1 MTLIVEKYG
10 GTSVGSVERIH
21 AVADRVARSKTAG
34 NDMVVV
40 VSAMAGETDRL
51 LDLARDVRSW
61 SEANREDREPQETV
75 RAPYNTRELDV
86 LLATGE
92 QVTISLLVLAMMLLC
107 MGVLTFFQ

>member
-10 GTSVGSVERIH
+10 GTSVGTVERIH
-21 AVADRVARSKTAG
+21 AVADRVAQSKKVG

-51 LDLARDVRSW
+51 LELARDVRSW
-61 SEANREDREPQETV
+61 SEANREDKDTQEIGK
-75 RAPYNTRELDV
+75 AAFNARELDV

-92 QVTISLLVLAMMLLC
+92 QVTISLLVLALQL
-107 MGVLTFFQ
+107 